1 MNRGDL
7 LIERGANRLQQLSRQ
22 AAAKGGLAARLAD
35 ELAGDAT
42 FLRKL
47 KPSLIVARAKG
58 RAPIDERPG
67 AGAQAP
73 SAPQRVRPRPKPE
86 PKAGRGGSARGPNP
100 LLVAG
105 VALVAGIALAK
116 VIDWRGRAHPRD

>member
-35 ELAGDAT
+35 ELAGDAV

-58 RAPIDERPG
+58 RAPIDQPPG
-67 AGAQAP
+67 AGTQAP
-73 SAPQRVRPRPKPE
+73 SGPQLVKPRPKPK
-86 PKAGRGGSARGPNP
+86 PKHGRGGSGRGPNP

-116 VIDWRGRAHPRD
+116 VIDWRGRAHRRD